1 MAIKFKE
8 IKQYIARN
16 VKLSI
21 CFEDGFYNN
30 YLLISDVPE
39 SKYDEF
45 YVYGIGMVN
54 VEFSRDVY
62 LKSDDPDG
70 VCFTSKNMTLE
81 AALEIALCKKPREV
95 ERKTN
100 KGLAFQ
106 DLKAYLQVFGTLAI
120 VCEEDYKEELYEFRE
135 KISNKYDDLYLY
147 GIGLENNYDVDET
160 VRRRRYDTWC
170 NKKLVIVL
178 SKQPRQDI
186 VKNTESATYGKG
198 PFFLL
203 ITADEWNHDA
213 DEWIGIY
220 TTKKEAREAY
230 DRAVAWYEEER
241 KIRYYSNAQEVTLV
255 EFIIEED
262 RFRAVDRCELD

>member
-1 MAIKFKE
+1 MAITFKE

-16 VKLSI
+16 VKVSI
-21 CFEDGFYNN
+21 RFEDGYYNN
-30 YLLISDVPE
+30 YLMISDVPE

-45 YVYGIGMVN
+45 YVYGIGMVD

-70 VCFTSKNMTLE
+70 VCFTSKNMTME
-81 AALEIALCKKPREV
+81 AALEIALCKKPREI
-95 ERKTN
+95 ERKIN

-106 DLKAYLQVFGTLAI
+106 DLKSYLQVFGTLAI
-120 VCEEDYKEELYEFRE
+120 VCEEDYKEELYEFRAD
-135 KISNKYDDLYLY
+135 IPNKYDDLFLY
-147 GIGLENNYDVDET
+147 GIGLENNYDVDESA
-160 VRRRRYDTWC
+160 RGRRYDTWC

-203 ITADEWNHDA
+203 ITAEEWNHDA
-213 DEWIGIY
+213 DEWLGIY
-220 TTKKEAREAY
+220 TTQKEAREAY

-241 KIRYYSNAQEVTLV
+241 KLGHYSDAQEVTLV
-255 EFIIEED
+255 EFVTEED
-262 RFRAVDRCELD
+262 RFRRVDRCELD